1 MFDFHSLSVIFLR
14 LMPVGACV
22 NTLFLCIAVQESA
35 VARGSRSH
43 GTTGVHA
50 PLDVRLGCVR
60 VLHVMNNSAV
70 SLHA

>member
-1 MFDFHSLSVIFLR
+1 M
-14 LMPVGACV
+14 
-22 NTLFLCIAVQESA
+22 
-35 VARGSRSH
+35 ARGSRSH